1 MKQLIYLII
10 LLVSTI
16 CFISCKTQYIPVES
30 VRTEYRDRWRTDS
43 VYARDSIFLSV
54 RGDTVW
60 MEKYITRYRDRVVRD
75 SVLKVDSIPVPF
87 EVEKKV
93 YIEKPLSWWQSF
105 LIWSGK
111 AAWLLIIPL
120 LIYWTNK
127 RFNWLGWIVKK
138 IV

>member
-16 CFISCKTQYIPVES
+16 CFISCKTQYVPVES

-75 SVLKVDSIPVPF
+75 SVLRVDSIPVPF
-87 EVEKKV
+87 EVEKRV
-93 YIEKPLSWWQSF
+93 YVEKTLSWWQSF
-105 LIWSGK
+105 FVRTGK
-111 AAWLLIIPL
+111 ALWGVLVLFIL
-120 LIYWTNK
+120 YRTNK
-127 RFNWLGWIVKK
+127 RFGWISRLLRRK
-138 IV
+138 

>member
-1 MKQLIYLII
+1 MKRLIYLII

-43 VYARDSIFLSV
+43 IYNRDSIFLSV
-54 RGDTVW
+54 KGDTVW

-75 SVLKVDSIPVPF
+75 SVLRVDSIPVPF

-93 YIEKPLSWWQSF
+93 YVENELSWWQSF
-105 LIWSGK
+105 LMWFGGISLL
-111 AAWLLIIPL
+111 LLILFI
-120 LIYWTNK
+120 IYRTNK
-127 RFNWLGWIVKK
+127 
-138 IV
+138 